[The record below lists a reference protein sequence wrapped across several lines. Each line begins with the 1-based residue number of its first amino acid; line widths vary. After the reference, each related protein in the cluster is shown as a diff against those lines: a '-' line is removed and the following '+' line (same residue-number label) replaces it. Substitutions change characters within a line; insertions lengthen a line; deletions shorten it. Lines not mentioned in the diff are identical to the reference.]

1 MQDCKSTGWPEGRR
15 PRISSLPASW
25 IERGARAA
33 RCGWL
38 AAAARCRE
46 AGGGESR
53 AGVKDAAC
61 ACALR
66 TTPCLRLGSIAT
78 SSCCGAI
85 GVCLPGSTVCR
96 EGWPQAA
103 AAGPRETKECLIQ
116 HEHRQATDLMEEM
129 SKPKNSTPMTSTA
142 MTTMF
147 STSVWGTTSPKPTCR
162 RAKWAG
168 QLYVAKPSRAAV
180 ASRQHCKGLALGIRV
195 CIRVWALA
203 CHPTDWAV
211 PALSP
216 RNSRL
221 HLQSPAAQPTV
232 AMVDSAQ

>member
-1 MQDCKSTGWPEGRR
+1 M
-15 PRISSLPASW
+15 LPALVLCAP
-25 IERGARAA
+25 RPAY
-33 RCGWL
+33 GW
-38 AAAARCRE
+38 AVSPR
-46 AGGGESR
+46 
-53 AGVKDAAC
+53 
-61 ACALR
+61 
-66 TTPCLRLGSIAT
+66 
-78 SSCCGAI
+78 
-85 GVCLPGSTVCR
+85 
-96 EGWPQAA
+96 AA
-103 AAGPRETKECLIQ
+103 AAGPLVSACPALLSVAKDGHRQQLQDRVKPSKECLIQ